1 MESFTDIKI
10 LFFFMVEKVFCSGNF
25 FFHFSYIK
33 SVCKNYFDPISVT
46 FLFFFCFEVGNA
58 STAGIDFFY
67 FEFYQHFFSLF
78 ANLFFLQKFC
88 NNKCFFFCFGSV

>member
-1 MESFTDIKI
+1 
-10 LFFFMVEKVFCSGNF
+10 
-25 FFHFSYIK
+25 
-33 SVCKNYFDPISVT
+33 VCKNYFDPTSVT

-78 ANLFFLQKFC
+78 ANFFLQKFC
-88 NNKCFFFCFGSV
+88 NNKCFFFVLAVCEAGDVATTTT